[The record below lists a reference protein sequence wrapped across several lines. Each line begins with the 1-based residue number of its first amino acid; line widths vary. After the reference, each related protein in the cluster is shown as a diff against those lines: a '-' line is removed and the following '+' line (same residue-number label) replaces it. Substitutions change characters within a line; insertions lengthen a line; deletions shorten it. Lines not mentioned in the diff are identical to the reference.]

1 MSDEQGS
8 PQSKRGQD
16 RRTVLKGAKVVF
28 NNGKGVLVCR
38 VRDLSPDGARLE
50 FPPRQALPEIFE
62 LHVTGQPVR
71 QCERRWVR
79 NNIVGVRFV
88 AEDKE
93 RGQP

>member
-1 MSDEQGS
+1 MSDDQGS
-8 PQSKRGQD
+8 PQSERRQD
-16 RRTVLKGAKVVF
+16 RKTVLKGAKVVF

-38 VRDLSPDGARLE
+38 VRDLSPGGARLE
-50 FPPRQALPEIFE
+50 FPPRQSLPDTFE

-88 AEDKE
+88 AED
-93 RGQP
+93 Q

>member
-1 MSDEQGS
+1 MSDDQGS
-8 PQSKRGQD
+8 PDTKRRQD
-16 RRTVLKGAKVVF
+16 RKTVLKGAKVVF

-38 VRDLSPDGARLE
+38 VRDLSPGGARLE
-50 FPPRQALPEIFE
+50 FPPRQTLPETFE

-88 AEDKE
+88 AEE
-93 RGQP
+93 Q

>member
-1 MSDEQGS
+1 MTDDQGS
-8 PQSKRGQD
+8 PKTRRGQD
-16 RRTVLKGAKVVF
+16 RRTILKGAKVVF

-50 FPPRQALPEIFE
+50 FPPRQALPDSFE

-71 QCERRWVR
+71 KCERRWVR

-88 AEDKE
+88 AEGK
-93 RGQP
+93 

>member
-1 MSDEQGS
+1 MSDDQGS
-8 PQSKRGQD
+8 PQSERRQD
-16 RRTVLKGAKVVF
+16 RKTVLKGAKVVF

-38 VRDLSPDGARLE
+38 VRDLSPGGARLE
-50 FPPRQALPEIFE
+50 FPPRQSLPDTFE

-88 AEDKE
+88 AEDK
-93 RGQP
+93 

>member
-1 MSDEQGS
+1 MTDDQGS
-8 PQSKRGQD
+8 PQSTRRGQD
-16 RRTVLKGAKVVF
+16 RQTVLKGAKVVF
-28 NNGKGVLVCR
+28 NNGKSMLVCR

-50 FPPRQALPEIFE
+50 FPPRQALPDTFE

-88 AEDKE
+88 AVGK
-93 RGQP
+93 

>member
-1 MSDEQGS
+1 MTDDQGS
-8 PQSKRGQD
+8 PQDKRRRQD

-50 FPPRQALPEIFE
+50 FPPRQALPDFFE
-62 LHVTGQPVR
+62 LHVAGQPMR
-71 QCERRWVR
+71 KCERRWVR

-88 AEDKE
+88 AEDK
-93 RGQP
+93 